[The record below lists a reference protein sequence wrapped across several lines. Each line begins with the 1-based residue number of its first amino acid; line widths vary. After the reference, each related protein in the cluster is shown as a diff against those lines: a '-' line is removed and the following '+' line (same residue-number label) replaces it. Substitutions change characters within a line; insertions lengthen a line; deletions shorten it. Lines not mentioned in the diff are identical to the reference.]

1 MGEKVG
7 LIAEDFGEVARVLEH
22 RLASRTTLAN
32 GGIPSKAVLIVD
44 LEPAPGP
51 ESRVLLADDRD
62 ALGLRRVKTDWR
74 HGELERRTATRLAS
88 LVGAE
93 FARVGIGRTRL
104 EPWLRDERVP
114 IVDALEGIP
123 HYIGTSRMS
132 DDPREG
138 VVDRN
143 CEVHGME
150 NLYVAGSSVFP
161 TAGQANPTVTIVAL
175 ALRLADR
182 LRA

>member
-1 MGEKVG
+1 M
-7 LIAEDFGEVARVLEH
+7 
-22 RLASRTTLAN
+22 
-32 GGIPSKAVLIVD
+32 
-44 LEPAPGP
+44 
-51 ESRVLLADDRD
+51 
-62 ALGLRRVKTDWR
+62 
-74 HGELERRTATRLAS
+74 
-88 LVGAE
+88 
-93 FARVGIGRTRL
+93 GIGRTRL
-104 EPWLRDERVP
+104 EPWLRDKRVP
-114 IVDALEGIP
+114 SADALEGIP

-175 ALRLADR
+175 GQQAAAHAPPRLAASPFD
-182 LRA
+182 